1 MCGLAGFVTFA
12 PFAEPAQARSA
23 LVRMTRA
30 IAHRGPDG
38 EGHWLDSEQG
48 VALGHRRLAILDLSP
63 AGAQP
68 MFSACGRFVLAF
80 NGEIYNHPALRR
92 TLEAA
97 GAAPD
102 WRGHSDTE
110 TLLAMIARHGLDR
123 ALREACGMFAIALWD
138 RRDRTLSLARDR
150 MGEKPLYLMRPQPSD
165 AQEPGGHPAG
175 WRFGSELRA
184 LIAHPATAPAI
195 DPVAVAA
202 YLRLGHVPDHLCI
215 LQGVEK
221 VMPGAIVT
229 LRAGDDPRHR
239 RYDHSEALFG
249 RAGTPSDPL
258 HTDPGQAADRLETVL
273 REVVDE
279 HMLSDVPLGCFLSGG
294 VDSSLVAAL
303 MQAGSNRQ
311 IHSFSIGFDDP
322 RFNEAPHAA
331 AVARHLGTAHTEF
344 ILRQDDALDLIP
356 DLPAIYDEP
365 FADSSQIPT
374 TLLCRAARAH
384 VSVALTGDGGDEIF
398 GGYNRHVRGPA
409 LWATL
414 ARLPG
419 PLRPLAA
426 GSVRGLARL
435 GLRHET
441 AMRRATGAL
450 GLPLTTLDTL
460 PRLARVLEGAGDA
473 EAFYQTFVSVMTR
486 PEQMLSDKTPR
497 PSPPDPRARAAHEIG
512 PGLDMAEWMMARDS
526 TGYLPGD
533 ILVKLDRAAM
543 SVALE
548 TRAPFLDARVM
559 AEARRSPARL
569 HVDARTG
576 KKLLRAVLYRHVPQA
591 LIERPKQGFAMPLD
605 DWLRGA
611 LRDWGAA
618 LIGDGAL
625 AATLGLDTRALQTL
639 WDAHQSR
646 HASHGREIWTLL
658 MLMLWARSLARLLEQ
673 SLDQSPARM
682 MPPGRPVQAAP
693 AMQPGCTGQPDTP
706 Q

>member
-1 MCGLAGFVTFA
+1 MCGLAGFVSFA
-12 PFAEPAQARSA
+12 PFGDPAQAGAA
-23 LVRMTRA
+23 LARMTLA

-38 EGHWLDSEQG
+38 EGHWLDAEQG

-68 MFSACGRFVLAF
+68 MHSACGRFVLAF
-80 NGEIYNHPALRR
+80 NGEIYNHLALRHR
-92 TLEAA
+92 LESA
-97 GAAPD
+97 GDAPD
-102 WRGHSDTE
+102 WRGHSDSE
-110 TLLAMIARHGLDR
+110 TLLAMIARHGLDH

-138 RRDRTLSLARDR
+138 RQDRCLSLARDR
-150 MGEKPLYLMRPQPSD
+150 MGEKPLYLMRPAAGQ
-165 AQEPGGHPAG
+165 AG

-184 LIAHPATAPAI
+184 LLACPGPAPAI
-195 DPVAVAA
+195 DPVAVRA

-221 VMPGAIVT
+221 ILPGAIVT
-229 LRAGDDPRHR
+229 LRAGQPPRQH
-239 RYDHSEALFG
+239 RYDQSEALFG
-249 RAGTPSDPL
+249 QAGAGTDQADPE
-258 HTDPGQAADRLETVL
+258 QASARLETVL
-273 REVVDE
+273 REVVGE

-303 MQAGSNRQ
+303 MQAGSDRQ

-344 ILRQDDALDLIP
+344 MLRQDDALALIP

-384 VSVALTGDGGDEIF
+384 VSVALTGDGGDEVF
-398 GGYNRHVRGPA
+398 GGYNRHIRGPA
-409 LWATL
+409 LWSKL
-414 ARLPG
+414 RRIPG

-426 GSVRGLARL
+426 GSVRGITRL
-435 GLRHET
+435 GLRHEA
-441 AMRRATGAL
+441 AMRRAMRAL
-450 GLPLTTLDTL
+450 GLPLTTLDNL

-473 EAFYQTFVSVMTR
+473 EAFYQSFVSVMER
-486 PEQMLSDKTPR
+486 PEEVLADKTPR
-497 PSPPDPRARAAHEIG
+497 ACPPDPRARSPQDMG
-512 PGLDMAEWMMARDS
+512 QGLSMAEWMMARDS

-533 ILVKLDRAAM
+533 ILVKVDRAAM

-548 TRAPFLDARVM
+548 TRAPFLDVRVM
-559 AEARRSPARL
+559 AEARRSPTTA
-569 HVDARTG
+569 HVDARSG

-611 LRDWGAA
+611 LQGWGAA
-618 LIGDGAL
+618 LIEDAEL
-625 AATLGLDTRALQTL
+625 AATLGLDARALQGL

-646 HASHGREIWTLL
+646 RAHHGREIWTLL
-658 MLMLWARSLARLLEQ
+658 MLMLWARAFT
-673 SLDQSPARM
+673 
-682 MPPGRPVQAAP
+682 RPQPHTQPHAQAQTQAQTPAP
-693 AMQPGCTGQPDTP
+693 AVQPGCARQPDAP